1 LVGISCLVFY
11 ALSGSSARVIFLN
24 AHSMYL
30 VLGGTLCALATS
42 TPWKGIAGLLT
53 SVFEL
58 RRPSSNSEQVHQALL
73 EVSHNRESAA
83 GKSHPLIAYAQS
95 LWEQG
100 VDPQIFQQMLTQH
113 LEGRVETSEQAVAA
127 MRNLSKYPPSLGMIG
142 TVIGLVTLFSNL
154 TPENQKNV
162 GPSLALAMTATFY
175 GLLLANGLL
184 MPLADRLY
192 VRHLAQVQ
200 LDEQVYRILI
210 LIHRNEAEAMIS
222 EEVHSIA
229 A

>member
-1 LVGISCLVFY
+1 
-11 ALSGSSARVIFLN
+11 
-24 AHSMYL
+24 
-30 VLGGTLCALATS
+30 
-42 TPWKGIAGLLT
+42 
-53 SVFEL
+53 
-58 RRPSSNSEQVHQALL
+58 
-73 EVSHNRESAA
+73 
-83 GKSHPLIAYAQS
+83 
-95 LWEQG
+95 
-100 VDPQIFQQMLTQH
+100 
-113 LEGRVETSEQAVAA
+113 